1 MLLIILQTHC
11 QFILS
16 RIILRSV
23 KCCSSF
29 RTSPVARHV
38 QCQEKWRRRCISLN
52 QARQSVFARW
62 SLNLGKIKRLQSRR
76 TGYGSSYQVR
86 WLIPDQRGSRIR
98 GNLWVSSWSNETK
111 VMLIGLIYGSSKAD
125 RHRWR
130 SGGSTGN
137 QLSGEE
143 QRRPQGAVWGHAELQ
158 GTQHRARPLPKGL
171 CVLTAPVTTKSVV
184 PAPMFR
190 AGVSLVVCLPRSR
203 ARRAGGAFVTNIH
216 SLWDRA
222 WPVCGLEPYG
232 RMLFVNMGASGKQG
246 IVLNSAKAVCPQV
259 APWSSVW
266 ERSVLA
272 GEATLSDGFRLCR
285 TESGHAAPAPL
296 LTAFCERRW
305 KEIYSFWNCRTNS
318 CASQPHIP
326 ILMEALHRCLST
338 RAAKRLA
345 LSAAFHAAAEAERQ
359 SEKFPAPYFPP
370 ADAARRQSAL
380 PHRQR
385 AGEARRAPWGAG
397 RPRRAARWQQS
408 PGNGG
413 QRLRARLRVMERRRR
428 SRGAEGCGG
437 RLKEGFFIN
446 RNRSPRA
453 VPTLSSPHTSR
464 TPLETAPRPS
474 AEQPPRGSGHLVGG
488 SGHGGILPPPRVAT

>member
-143 QRRPQGAVWGHAELQ
+143 QRRPQGAVRGHAELQ
-158 GTQHRARPLPKGL
+158 GTQHRARPVPKGL

-216 SLWDRA
+216 LLWDRA

-232 RMLFVNMGASGKQG
+232 RMLFVNMGASGKRG
-246 IVLNSAKAVCPQV
+246 IVLNPAKAVCAHRSHREAVSGNVRSWLGKPLWVMASGCAAPSQDTQRQHRSWQPFVRDGERKYIRFETAELTAVRPSHTSQSLWKHYIAACQPARPNAWRSQRPFTQLRRLRGKARSFQLRISPQQTQRGGSPPSLTASAREKRGGRPEARGGPAV
-259 APWSSVW
+259 PPGGSRAPAMAGSACGLGSAWW
-266 ERSVLA
+266 NGGDAA
-272 GEATLSDGFRLCR
+272 GE
-285 TESGHAAPAPL
+285 
-296 LTAFCERRW
+296 
-305 KEIYSFWNCRTNS
+305 
-318 CASQPHIP
+318 
-326 ILMEALHRCLST
+326 
-338 RAAKRLA
+338 
-345 LSAAFHAAAEAERQ
+345 
-359 SEKFPAPYFPP
+359 
-370 ADAARRQSAL
+370 
-380 PHRQR
+380 
-385 AGEARRAPWGAG
+385 
-397 RPRRAARWQQS
+397 
-408 PGNGG
+408 
-413 QRLRARLRVMERRRR
+413 LRAV
-428 SRGAEGCGG
+428 AGG
-437 RLKEGFFIN
+437 WR
-446 RNRSPRA
+446 
-453 VPTLSSPHTSR
+453 
-464 TPLETAPRPS
+464 
-474 AEQPPRGSGHLVGG
+474 RGSL
-488 SGHGGILPPPRVAT
+488 